1 MAHKELASFFLNFKN
16 LWQAGWNAKLSLKSN
31 EGKAEAHLSVEL
43 WDAPV
48 IQQSMM
54 ITLLL

>member
-1 MAHKELASFFLNFKN
+1 MAHKELASFFLKFKN

-43 WDAPV
+43 
-48 IQQSMM
+48 
-54 ITLLL
+54 